1 MATTVRQHTSDQA
14 QDSEQAA
21 RPRRYWEDAWHRFL
35 RDRFALT
42 GGAIVLLLIV
52 IALAAPWIAPYDP
65 LEQFPTG
72 LTDRGMPVSRNSEFL
87 LGTDGL
93 GRDLLSRLIWGGRI
107 SIAVGVF
114 ANLISISIALVVGG
128 AAGYLAGW
136 VDMVVMRAVDIALS
150 LPSFLLMIAL
160 ATVLSPS
167 LGTVIFV
174 ISIFAW
180 AYPSRVFR
188 GQVLSVRHQPFVEA
202 ARCVGARESRTFFL
216 HVVPQLLPILIV
228 YFTIRVPAAIL
239 TEAGLSFLGLGVPP
253 PTPSWGNIIQ
263 EGTTMYRTAPWI
275 VLYPGLCIMITVLS
289 FNLLGDGLRDAL
301 DPRERR

>member
-1 MATTVRQHTSDQA
+1 
-14 QDSEQAA
+14 
-21 RPRRYWEDAWHRFL
+21 L
-35 RDRFALT
+35 RDRFALA
-42 GGAIVLLLIV
+42 GGVVVLLLVAIS
-52 IALAAPWIAPYDP
+52 IAAPWIAPYDP
-65 LEQFPTG
+65 LEQIPEG
-72 LTDRGMPVSRNSEFL
+72 LTDRGMPVSSNSQFL

-114 ANLISISIALVVGG
+114 ANVISISIALMLGG
-128 AAGYLAGW
+128 MAGYLGGW
-136 VDMVVMRAVDIALS
+136 ADMVVMRAVDIALS

-160 ATVLSPS
+160 ATVLPPS

-188 GQVLSVRHQPFVEA
+188 GQVLSIRQQPFVEA
-202 ARCVGARESRTFFL
+202 ARCVGAKESRTFLL
-216 HVVPQLLPILIV
+216 HVVPQLLPILVV

-263 EGTTMYRTAPWI
+263 EGTKMYRTAPWI